1 MIDGKRFNITKNIKK
16 NEYGNLTVKGA
27 KDVLEELTLQGYGDF
42 LLIIGYDANFAYTCF
57 SGEININE
65 KHKLVAIQEKLGE

>member
-1 MIDGKRFNITKNIKK
+1 MITGKRFTIPKNISK
-16 NEYGNLTVKGA
+16 NKRLTVKEA
-27 KDVLEELTLQGYGDF
+27 KEVLEELTLQGYGDF